1 MALTRRF
8 AGGEK
13 ESTVLAKLN
22 QRGMPVVSSTVDIT
36 SPFYGQL
43 IYNTFDAAMYRYDGT
58 QFVPM
63 NGPQLVTQLADL
75 VVNNSVTLEAS
86 PDLILPVAPN
96 GSYVL
101 ESQLIIDTDS
111 TADSQIEFSTPDG
124 SGIRLAY
131 WADDNAATSIQ
142 SNLYH
147 NAVDLGGPVVFGG
160 TAFGTMI
167 TGRPCGWFING
178 PNLGVVQV
186 QFAQNVATAINSALK
201 TGSWMRLT
209 RVA

>member
-13 ESTVLAKLN
+13 EATVLTKLN
-22 QRGMPVVSSTVDIT
+22 ERGMPVVSSTVDIT
-36 SPFYGQL
+36 NPFYGQI
-43 IYNTFDAAMYRYDGT
+43 IYNTFDNSMYRYDGT

-63 NGPQLVTQLADL
+63 VGPQLVTQLADL
-75 VVNNSVTLEAS
+75 VVNNSVTLEDS
-86 PDLILPVAPN
+86 PDLVLPVAPN

-111 TADSQIEFSTPDG
+111 TADSQIAFSTPAG

-131 WADDNAATSIQ
+131 WADDGAATSIQ

-147 NAVDLGGPVVFGG
+147 NAIDSGGPVVFGG
-160 TAFGTMI
+160 ISFGTMI

-178 PNLGVVQV
+178 PNLGEVRV
-186 QFAQNVATAINSALK
+186 QFAQNVAEVLNSALK

-209 RVA
+209 RIA